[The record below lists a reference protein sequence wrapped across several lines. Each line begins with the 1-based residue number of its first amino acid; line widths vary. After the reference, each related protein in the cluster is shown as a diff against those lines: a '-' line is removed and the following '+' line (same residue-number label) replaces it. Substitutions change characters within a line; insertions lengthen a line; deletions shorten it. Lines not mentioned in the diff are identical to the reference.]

1 MVEPQNH
8 FFIFQPP
15 VLTTMPEHSQ
25 AVPSRETAICESMCP
40 AGYPENTRLAYTPD
54 TSKTNPF
61 HSCHGFQVPSKL
73 GLQAPALEARP
84 QYSA

>member
-1 MVEPQNH
+1 MVEPQNY

-15 VLTTMPEHSQ
+15 VLTTMPERSQ
-25 AVPSRETAICESMCP
+25 AVPSCETIIRESMCP
-40 AGYPENTRLAYTPD
+40 AGYPENTRLACTLG
-54 TSKTNPF
+54 TSETDPF

-73 GLQAPALEARP
+73 GLQAPAHEAQP